1 MSGKQQVIIIGTGPA
16 ALMAGTGLLER
27 GYSVCFYEQKKA
39 AARKFLV
46 AGHGGFNLSN
56 SLDKEAFLSMYNC
69 EEVRQIVAAYDAGQL
84 VAFLH
89 GIGVPTYV
97 GSSGKIFPEKG
108 IKPIQVLQR
117 WIDYLSSMGALFRYE
132 SELVDFRQREAH
144 IMCKGKLIIEK
155 FDYMVLALGGAS
167 WPQTGATGA
176 WLRIFAQKGIPT
188 QVFAASNA
196 GMVVE
201 WSEQMRQFA
210 GFPLKNIHCTMGQSE
225 RYGELVITDY
235 GLEGSPIYYLNHCF
249 RAGEDVLYIDAKPA
263 MDEAT
268 ITAVLQA
275 AKNISDG
282 LKQLKIARPIITY
295 IKEQLTKEDYTNGS
309 GLAGY
314 IKHVPFKIK
323 ALRPIEE
330 AISTVGGLSFEA
342 VSDDLSLL
350 EYPRIYCCG
359 EMLDWDAP
367 TGGYLLQACFA
378 MGAWVARHIP

>member
-1 MSGKQQVIIIGTGPA
+1 K
-16 ALMAGTGLLER
+16 L
-27 GYSVCFYEQKKA
+27 A

-46 AGHGGFNLSN
+46 AGHGGFNLSHSEPIADFIEKYN
-56 SLDKEAFLSMYNC
+56 SERIKEI
-69 EEVRQIVAAYDAGQL
+69 VQIFNNQDTVTWL
-84 VAFLH
+84 RS
-89 GIGVPTYV
+89 IGVPTYV

-188 QVFAASNA
+188 QAFAASNA

-249 RAGEDVLYIDAKPA
+249 RAGEDVLYIDAKP
-263 MDEAT
+263 
-268 ITAVLQA
+268 
-275 AKNISDG
+275 
-282 LKQLKIARPIITY
+282 
-295 IKEQLTKEDYTNGS
+295 
-309 GLAGY
+309 
-314 IKHVPFKIK
+314 
-323 ALRPIEE
+323 
-330 AISTVGGLSFEA
+330 
-342 VSDDLSLL
+342 
-350 EYPRIYCCG
+350 
-359 EMLDWDAP
+359 
-367 TGGYLLQACFA
+367 
-378 MGAWVARHIP
+378 